1 MGEHPPGV
9 VMARGELPEEPA
21 CNMNLSAQ
29 ALHTVTIVFLNR
41 TGFMTTGQPFR
52 LVSYSGLAFVGL
64 VAFAAAGSESVGPS
78 SA

>member
-21 CNMNLSAQ
+21 CNMNFSAQ

-41 TGFMTTGQPFR
+41 MGFMTTG
-52 LVSYSGLAFVGL
+52 
-64 VAFAAAGSESVGPS
+64 
-78 SA
+78 